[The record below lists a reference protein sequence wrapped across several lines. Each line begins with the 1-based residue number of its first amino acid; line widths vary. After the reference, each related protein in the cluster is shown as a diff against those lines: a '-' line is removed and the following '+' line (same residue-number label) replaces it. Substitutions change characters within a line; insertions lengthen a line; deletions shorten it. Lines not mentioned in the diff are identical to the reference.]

1 MNTGETTHGFRVLH
15 STEIPEVKG
24 TFYEM
29 EHVRT
34 GAKLGWMKTE
44 DVNKTFSIGF
54 KTIPEDSTGVF
65 HILEHSVLQGSRKYP
80 VKAPF
85 VELIKSSMNT
95 FLNAMTFPDKTLY
108 PVCSRNHKD
117 FENLMRVYMDAVFH
131 PCLHWNEKIF
141 MQEGWHYEAAEEGQT
156 PFYNG
161 IVLNEMRGA
170 DSSVDTRMINA
181 LNAALFPDN
190 CYKYNSGG
198 APDAIVTL
206 TYEKYKETHKRF
218 YHPSNSFIILD
229 GAVDIEHILSVLDED
244 YLAEFEK
251 ENTNFEIPVQRPTGL
266 RQAECEYAVEEAG
279 ANQGFLGLGY
289 VVGMYSDL
297 EKIYAARILADYLAG
312 SNESPLKKA
321 VLSSGLAYDVRVQ
334 MEDHLMQPVLV
345 LQIRNME
352 CENRE
357 KLEELVAKTIAGI
370 KAAGIPREELE
381 TLLFQLEFQSK
392 ERNFGGYPA
401 GLVNAMTIM
410 ESWLY
415 GGEPTANLLVN
426 RCFAELR
433 ARIENGSFLDY
444 LEEIFLSNEH
454 RASVCMK
461 PSATCMQREAERQQE
476 ELEAFYEACS
486 DEEKKALWDKQAD
499 LKSWQSVSNSE
510 EECKVLPSLK
520 LSDISEEP
528 IQIPTKRLSDG
539 TLFHGT
545 NCNGIKYL
553 RMFFPLQGLTDEE
566 YSCVS
571 FLAGVVGE
579 LALKDLDRVKLETEK
594 RGTFGALEGTV
605 AVYQRGSDITRAE
618 SYLCIE
624 ASYLD
629 FMEEKAFSLLQR
641 ILRDTDYLQ
650 KEAVGEFLHQQS
662 NMVEQWLL
670 INGHQLAMVN
680 ARAAI
685 TEEGRISN
693 LVDGVDYCQWI
704 KAQAQAFE
712 ENPDAFM
719 KRLAS
724 LAGQVIAGDKVIV
737 SCTCDT
743 EEECTERV
751 RAILPKGEPK
761 APAGTGTV
769 SKDKNEGITIPAPI
783 AYAAKVGNLYQKGI
797 ENTGSWLVLAKIAS
811 MDFLWNRVRVLGGA
825 YGVGLGIGSDGS
837 VRYYSYRDPR
847 PADTLAVY
855 DQTGGYIRDYCEQGH
870 DLTRLIIGSVSD
882 TEPIFTARSMG
893 KAGDDLYFAGITEED
908 RRERRQQMLS
918 TTNEKLLELAN
929 QLDDLTVEMNSCVVA
944 NIEALKDCGEKLAEI
959 KTI

>member
-1 MNTGETTHGFRVLH
+1 MNIGETTHGFKVLR

-29 EHVRT
+29 EHVKT

-44 DVNKTFSIGF
+44 DENKTFSIGF

-65 HILEHSVLQGSRKYP
+65 HILEHSVLQGSEKYP

-131 PCLHWNEKIF
+131 PCLHRNEKIF
-141 MQEGWHYEAAEEGQT
+141 MQEGWHYEAEEEGQT

-170 DSSVDTRMINA
+170 DSSVDTRMTNA
-181 LNAALFPDN
+181 MNAALFPDN

-198 APDAIVTL
+198 APDAIVML

-218 YHPSNSFIILD
+218 YHPSNSFILLD

-244 YLAEFEK
+244 YLAEYEREDK
-251 ENTNFEIPVQRPTGL
+251 TFEIPVQKPTGL
-266 RQAECEYAVEEAG
+266 QKLECEYAVEAPE

-297 EKIYAARILADYLAG
+297 EKLYAARILADYLAG

-321 VLSSGLAYDVRVQ
+321 VLSSGLAYDVRIQ
-334 MEDHLMQPVLV
+334 LEDHLMQPVLI

-357 KLEELVAKTIAGI
+357 KLEELVAKTIVGI
-370 KAAGIPREELE
+370 KDAGIPKKELE
-381 TLLFQLEFQSK
+381 ALLFQLEFQSR

-401 GLVNAMTIM
+401 GLMNAMTIM

-415 GGEPTANLLVN
+415 GGEPTANLSVN
-426 RCFAELR
+426 RCFAVLR

-461 PSATCMQREAERQQE
+461 PSSTCLQREAERQRE
-476 ELEAFYEACS
+476 ELEAFYAACS
-486 DEEKKALWDKQAD
+486 DEEKKALWDKQVD
-499 LKSWQSVSNSE
+499 LKNWQAVPNTE
-510 EECKVLPSLK
+510 EDCRVLPGLK

-528 IQIPTKRLSDG
+528 IQIPTKKLSDG

-553 RMFFPLQGLTDEE
+553 RLFFPMQGLTDEE
-566 YSCVS
+566 YSCAS
-571 FLAGVVGE
+571 FLAGIIGG
-579 LALKDLDRVKLETEK
+579 LALKDMDRIKLETEK
-594 RGTFGALEGTV
+594 RSTFGSLQGMV
-605 AVYQRGSDITRAE
+605 AVYQRGSNIAE
-618 SYLCIE
+618 AQSYLCIE

-629 FMEEKAFSLLQR
+629 FMEERAFTLLQR
-641 ILRDTDYLQ
+641 ILGDTDYFQ
-650 KEAVGEFLHQQS
+650 KEAVGEFLRQQS
-662 NMVEQWLL
+662 NMVEQWL
-670 INGHQLAMVN
+670 IMNGHQLAMVN

-693 LVDGVDYCQWI
+693 LVDGTDYCRWV
-704 KAQAQAFE
+704 KAQAEAFE
-712 ENPDAFM
+712 ENPEVFLGM
-719 KRLAS
+719 LAA
-724 LAGQVIAGDKVIV
+724 LAGHIIAGEKVIV
-737 SCTCDT
+737 SYTCDT
-743 EEECTERV
+743 EEEYTERV

-761 APAGTGTV
+761 TSAGTGTA
-769 SKDKNEGITIPAPI
+769 SKAKDEGITVPAPI

-797 ENTGSWLVLAKIAS
+797 ENTGSWMVLAKIAS

-825 YGVGLGIGSDGS
+825 YGVGLSISSDGS
-837 VRYYSYRDPR
+837 VRYYSYRDPK

-855 DQTGGYIRDYCEQGH
+855 DQTGSYIRDYCEEGH
-870 DLTRLIIGSVSD
+870 DLTRLIIGSVAD
-882 TEPIFTARSMG
+882 TEPIFTARSLG
-893 KAGDDLYFAGITEED
+893 KAGDDWYFAGITDED
-908 RRERRQQMLS
+908 RRKRRQQMLT
-918 TTNEKLLELAN
+918 TTNEKLLELAD
-929 QLDDLTVEMNSCVVA
+929 QLDALTSEMNSCVVA
-944 NIEALKDCGEKLAEI
+944 NAEALKDCGEKLAAI